1 LHGDPR
7 VLKDVL
13 TRIAPQ
19 LKKQAARLGISQGA
33 QAAGMNPAIQ
43 RETYVE
49 TSNVAPTVSQNM
61 FSKAL
66 EKHDDVGMMAAIR
79 KRRA

>member
-1 LHGDPR
+1 
-7 VLKDVL
+7 
-13 TRIAPQ
+13 
-19 LKKQAARLGISQGA
+19 
-33 QAAGMNPAIQ
+33 MNPAIQ